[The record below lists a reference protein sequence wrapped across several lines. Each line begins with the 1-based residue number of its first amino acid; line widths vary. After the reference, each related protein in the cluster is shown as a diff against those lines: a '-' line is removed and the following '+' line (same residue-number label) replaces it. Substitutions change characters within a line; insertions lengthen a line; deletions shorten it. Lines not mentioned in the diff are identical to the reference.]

1 MSPRLSKL
9 FWSMKSSHL
18 GTLVQG
24 FFPRP
29 GDIWSL
35 EDCVRACVI
44 LLNFKVVSVS
54 PPHLPLTLIT
64 AALVWPCVYL
74 QNCGPARALL
84 CITLSHWELLWL
96 KSLLPPHP
104 WRVSRRTCSQF
115 PILPPLIQPCRGPVL
130 RDRVGISGLI
140 PLLKMEEAGED
151 MVVLGAVLLS
161 GKSKLFS
168 TLRVLSADLV
178 NLLNVVIK

>member
-29 GDIWSL
+29 GDVWSL

-44 LLNFKVVSVS
+44 LLNFKVVSIS
-54 PPHLPLTLIT
+54 APHLPLTLRT
-64 AALVWPCVYL
+64 AALIWPCVYL
-74 QNCGPARALL
+74 QNWGPARTLP

-96 KSLLPPHP
+96 KAALLLHP
-104 WRVSRRTCSQF
+104 WGVPRRMCSQF

-130 RDRVGISGLI
+130 RDRVGLSRLI
-140 PLLKMEEAGED
+140 PLLNMEEAGED
-151 MVVLGAVLLS
+151 MVVLEAVLLW
-161 GKSKLFS
+161 GRSKLS
-168 TLRVLSADLV
+168 WLSGFF
-178 NLLNVVIK
+178 LLI